1 MSPHLL
7 ASKESEVSDQT
18 DNIVEMRQIVKDFPG
33 VRALDHVDFTI
44 QAGEIHGLV
53 GENGAGKSTLIK
65 ILAGVYQRDS
75 GEIKIRGQ
83 RYGTL
88 TPRQVEDLGIQFI
101 HQERYLVP
109 HFNVAQSIFL
119 GREIRISPL
128 PVVDNRSMCKQAQ
141 EFMEKTLGVALQ
153 GNALIRDLS
162 VAQAQIVQIAKAL
175 IANPSMIVL
184 DEPTAPLARREV
196 LSLFR
201 ILERLTEQNITIIYI
216 SHYLQ
221 EISEICDRVTVLRNG
236 LNVGTLEVKDT
247 TLDQIVELMV
257 GRGLQEM
264 FPRRGTNLVGEPIL
278 SVGNLT
284 RAGVYEGITFE
295 VRRGEVIGITG
306 ILGSGCEALVRTL
319 FGLEAPDTGGISFMG
334 QSAGQLSPARA
345 VRRGVALVP
354 RDRRQHG
361 LVINTS
367 VSDNVNLASLDR
379 IAKMGFVRRKVARDR
394 ANVMIKSL
402 DIRTPG
408 PETIVRYLS
417 GGNQQKIV
425 LARWLS
431 SDAEIYLLDEPT
443 VGIDVGA
450 KIEIYHL
457 INRLVAGNAGVIFV
471 SSDIP
476 ELLGMTDRI
485 LVMYRGRIVKTF
497 VSGQA
502 TPDVILSWAT
512 GGQQEA

>member
-1 MSPHLL
+1 
-7 ASKESEVSDQT
+7 
-18 DNIVEMRQIVKDFPG
+18 
-33 VRALDHVDFTI
+33 
-44 QAGEIHGLV
+44 
-53 GENGAGKSTLIK
+53 
-65 ILAGVYQRDS
+65 
-75 GEIKIRGQ
+75 
-83 RYGTL
+83 
-88 TPRQVEDLGIQFI
+88 
-101 HQERYLVP
+101 
-109 HFNVAQSIFL
+109 
-119 GREIRISPL
+119 
-128 PVVDNRSMCKQAQ
+128 
-141 EFMEKTLGVALQ
+141 
-153 GNALIRDLS
+153 
-162 VAQAQIVQIAKAL
+162 
-175 IANPSMIVL
+175 
-184 DEPTAPLARREV
+184 
-196 LSLFR
+196 
-201 ILERLTEQNITIIYI
+201 
-216 SHYLQ
+216 
-221 EISEICDRVTVLRNG
+221 
-236 LNVGTLEVKDT
+236 
-247 TLDQIVELMV
+247 MV